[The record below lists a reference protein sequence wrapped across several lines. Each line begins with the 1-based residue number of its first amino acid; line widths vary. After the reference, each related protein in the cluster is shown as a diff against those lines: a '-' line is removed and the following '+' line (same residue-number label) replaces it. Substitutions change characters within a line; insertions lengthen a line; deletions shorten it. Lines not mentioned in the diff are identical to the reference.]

1 MADTILQAAA
11 YTALGTPRDQ
21 VRLPEEVF
29 DGVVNMP
36 VMHRV
41 VMAYRANQ
49 REGNAATKTRGLVV
63 GGNQK
68 PWRQKGTGRARAGS
82 TRSPLWPGGG
92 TVFGPIPRDYDQ
104 KVPKKMKAL
113 ARRSA
118 FNTRAREDSVFVIDR
133 FNYEAPRTKVLASL
147 LQRMGL
153 DGQKVLILT
162 DGAKPNVYLSGRN
175 LPRVEVL
182 PYSDV
187 STYHLLWSDVVLIE
201 ATAIGHTLTPIVEKE
216 PAPHVK
222 KKKAAKA
229 EGEEKVAKKAKAKKP
244 AAKKPAAKAKAAAPK
259 KAAKKTKTAAKK
271 SAPKKKG
278 K

>member
-1 MADTILQAAA
+1 MIEAPRFSAAGEPQAAVA
-11 YTALGTPRDQ
+11 
-21 VRLPEEVF
+21 LPEALF
-29 DGVVNMP
+29 DGTVNQDA
-36 VMHRV
+36 MHRAV
-41 VMAYRANQ
+41 VTYLSNQ
-49 REGNAATKTRGLVV
+49 RQGTHQTKTRHFVT

-68 PWRQKGTGRARAGS
+68 PWRQKGTGRARQGS

-104 KVPKKMKAL
+104 QVPKKMKAL

-118 FNTRAREDSVFVIDR
+118 FNARARENSVFVIDR
-133 FNYEAPRTKVLASL
+133 FNYEAPHTKVLVSL
-147 LQRMGL
+147 LQRLGV

-175 LPRVEVL
+175 LPKVEVL

-216 PAPHVK
+216 HAPVK
-222 KKKAAKA
+222 KKAAAKPAAEEKPKKAAKA
-229 EGEEKVAKKAKAKKP
+229 KA
-244 AAKKPAAKAKAAAPK
+244 AAKKTAVKAKAAAPK
-259 KAAKKTKTAAKK
+259 KSAAKKTKTAAKK